1 MNNLNLYA
9 IVVAGGSGSRMK
21 SNLLKQFLPIG
32 GLPILMHT
40 INRFLDYP
48 KTIKIILVLP
58 EQEIVTWGNL
68 CQVYGYE
75 NKEVKVVVGGKSRF
89 QSVKNGLESIED
101 TVGLVAIHDGVRPFL
116 NKSIIDEGFRT
127 AMEKGNAIVTVPL
140 KDSIRFVNGGENKAL
155 DRNNYQLV
163 QTPQTFN
170 LATLKKSYNIEEEAH
185 FTDDASVVEYSGEK
199 ITTIKGSYE
208 NIKITTPED
217 LALGAAII
225 KKFHY

>member
-1 MNNLNLYA
+1 MNNLTLYA
-9 IVVAGGSGSRMK
+9 IIVAGGSGNRMK
-21 SNLLKQFLPIG
+21 STVLKQFLPIG

-58 EQEIVTWGNL
+58 EQEIVTWANL
-68 CQVYGYE
+68 CKAYSYE
-75 NKEVKVVVGGKSRF
+75 NKDVKVVVGGKSRF
-89 QSVKNGLESIED
+89 QSVKKGLESIQD
-101 TVGLVAIHDGVRPFL
+101 IDGLVAIHDGVRPFL
-116 NKSIIDEGFRT
+116 NKSIINEAFKT

-140 KDSIRFVNGGENKAL
+140 KDSIRYVNGTENKAL

-170 LATLKKSYNIEEEAH
+170 LASIKRAYDTEEGTH
-185 FTDDASVVEYSGEK
+185 FTDDASVAEHSGEE
-199 ITTIKGSYE
+199 ITTILGSYE

-225 KKFHY
+225 KKFQY